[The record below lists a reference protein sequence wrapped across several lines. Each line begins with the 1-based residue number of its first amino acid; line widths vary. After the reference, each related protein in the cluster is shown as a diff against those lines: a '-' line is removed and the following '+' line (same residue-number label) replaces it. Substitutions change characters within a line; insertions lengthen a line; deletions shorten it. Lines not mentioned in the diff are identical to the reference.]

1 MKRAIVKYL
10 SIRWRADTG
19 GNIAIIFALSLI
31 PILAIVGVAVDT
43 QMTLTQKNKVQAVV
57 DSAVIFGA
65 RQMQEAAPQLPR
77 TWMPMSRPY

>member
-57 DSAVIFGA
+57 DSAVIFRRA
-65 RQMQEAAPQLPR
+65 QAAPQLPR
-77 TWMPMSRPY
+77 MWMPM